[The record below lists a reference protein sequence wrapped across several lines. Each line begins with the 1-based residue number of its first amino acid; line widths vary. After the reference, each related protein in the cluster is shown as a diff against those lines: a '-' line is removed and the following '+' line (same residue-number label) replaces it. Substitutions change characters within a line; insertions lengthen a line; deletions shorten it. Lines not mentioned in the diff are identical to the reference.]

1 MMLARFL
8 RYTGKVFGLGQ
19 ALETVADDRARPRIP
34 TRAIWSS
41 ALAMMVTRRGSLNA
55 LESECRLPKRL
66 TGWIG
71 PTRPSADTIGRVFAR
86 MDPDGLRQMLCGFDY
101 RLRRNK
107 ALPCAWPVRAVAI
120 DGHDFFSQPPS
131 LLRGL

>member
-1 MMLARFL
+1 MLARFL
-8 RYTGKVFGLGQ
+8 HYTGKVFDLGHAVQ
-19 ALETVADDRARPRIP
+19 TVADDRPHPQIP
-34 TRAIWSS
+34 TRAVWSS

-55 LESECRLPKRL
+55 IEAELRMPKRL

-71 PTRPSADTIGRVFAR
+71 PRRPSADTIGRVFAR
-86 MDPDGLRQMLCGFDY
+86 MDPDGLRQMLCGFSH

-107 ALPCAWPVRAVAI
+107 ALPCAWPVRAVAL
-120 DGHDFFSQPPS
+120 DGHEFFSQSPS